1 MAKHEGFYSSQSQVY
16 WCCKALLD
24 GRTISHKTEIREV
37 RGWRLGAIVH
47 RLKHEYGWP
56 ILVEYRGPE
65 NVAYYRLC
73 PNCDRSKLRFPRSA
87 RGLGNEKGQA

>member
-1 MAKHEGFYSSQSQVY
+1 MSGERFYSNPTQVF

-37 RGWRLGAIVH
+37 NGWRLGAIIH
-47 RLKHEYGWP
+47 NLRKYYHWP

-65 NVAYYRLC
+65 NVAFYRLA
-73 PNCDRSKLRFPRSA
+73 PNTDRIALKFPRSA
-87 RGLGNEKGQA
+87 MALASEGGTA